1 MAINPTFT
9 EFTRVQIPA
18 LIHLAR
24 LGYDYL
30 PKNYF
35 DSDEKLDSETN
46 IATEIFR
53 EKFCEFNPDVEDD
66 EFANLFQN
74 IKLELGEDNLGE
86 NFYNRLVSKPSGGG
100 IAWSTGII
108 RRKIILL
115 SPTSYPVK
123 IATRNSVQISRFLW
137 TACHSVLLRL
147 NNLTPSAMVKLALVP
162 NYPALTTG
170 SKIRSFANLLT
181 LRSWLFFLI
190 IRNIRRAVKVR
201 VYFMRQLR
209 SDELN
214 LIHSR
219 NSILQKNWQGS
230 SIRIR

>member
-100 IAWSTGII
+100 IA
-108 RRKIILL
+108 
-115 SPTSYPVK
+115 
-123 IATRNSVQISRFLW
+123 
-137 TACHSVLLRL
+137 
-147 NNLTPSAMVKLALVP
+147 
-162 NYPALTTG
+162 
-170 SKIRSFANLLT
+170 
-181 LRSWLFFLI
+181 
-190 IRNIRRAVKVR
+190 
-201 VYFMRQLR
+201 
-209 SDELN
+209 
-214 LIHSR
+214 
-219 NSILQKNWQGS
+219 
-230 SIRIR
+230 